1 MIWAGSRVAVTM
13 RIMCIRRRGVA
24 AACAVGLVVAALAI
38 IVVNSEPLLAGG
50 LPAGLYQKG
59 KDGLLLPR
67 MAYPLFLER
76 TYRFVLHDLDTGW
89 AAGNAYTDKDGKAIP
104 AYVNYAL
111 ANGDRKVGV
120 GHPLNAD
127 TVYPAFHHSLF
138 IRGFL
143 AQWRYTG
150 DAACLAQAR
159 QLADW
164 NLARRTPA
172 DCKFA
177 SLFYSTAH
185 KGKVGG
191 SVDGDAVMTDKPA
204 IMALAMLELAGATG
218 DERYRE
224 AAEAVAATLA
234 RTQLPEGNWPFRVN
248 PATGEVR
255 EAYTSSAIYA
265 VMLFEELDKPGG
277 KHWTQAKAKALKW
290 ILEGPARTM
299 QWQGFYEDV
308 SSQTGRNN
316 RTNWDCIDTARWLI
330 AHLGDNPEYLP
341 TARRLHDWIAKEFV
355 EKSDAWGPAE
365 GLREQKCCFQT
376 MGVHTLHWAALL
388 ADFHAATGE
397 ASFKRRAVQAC
408 SLVTYWMRED
418 GANLVGPNWGNEIW
432 FSCHFGPAL
441 YMYDTLSRFPE
452 LLADGGGHLVKA
464 GSDVRNVVYG
474 ERKLTYTGVAPAQDV
489 MLVPSRP
496 LKVVVSGQELAAA
509 AWQYH
514 PASTVLIIKRPQGDV
529 EIAW

>member
-1 MIWAGSRVAVTM
+1 MTM
-13 RIMCIRRRGVA
+13 RTMGICHRGVA
-24 AACAVGLVVAALAI
+24 AAILALGLAIAALATGI
-38 IVVNSEPLLAGG
+38 LNSEPLIAGS
-50 LPAGLYQKG
+50 LPAELYQKD
-59 KDGLLLPR
+59 KDGLLVPR
-67 MAYPLFLER
+67 MAYPRFIER
-76 TYRFVLHDLDTGW
+76 TYHFVLHDLDGGW
-89 AAGNAYTDKDGKAIP
+89 AAGNAYKDQDGKAIP

-111 ANGDRKVGV
+111 ANGERKVGV

-150 DAACLAQAR
+150 DAACLARAR

-191 SVDGDAVMTDKPA
+191 SVDGDAIMTDKPA
-204 IMALAMLELAGATG
+204 IMALAMLELSGATG
-218 DERYRE
+218 DAHYRQ

-234 RTQLPEGNWPFRVN
+234 KTQLPEGNWPFRVN
-248 PATGEVR
+248 PITGEVR

-265 VMLFEELDKPGG
+265 VILFEELDKPDG
-277 KHWTQAKAKALKW
+277 KRWRECRDKALKW
-290 ILEGPARTM
+290 ILEGPVKTM
-299 QWQGFYEDV
+299 QWKGFYEDV
-308 SSQTGRNN
+308 SPETGKNN
-316 RTNWDCIDTARWLI
+316 LTNWDCIDTARWLI
-330 AHLGDNPEYLP
+330 AHRGDNPEYLP
-341 TARRLHDWIAKEFV
+341 MARRLHDWIAKEFV
-355 EKSDAWGPAE
+355 EKNNTWAQAE
-365 GLREQKCCFQT
+365 GLREQKCCFAT

-397 ASFKRRAVQAC
+397 ASFKQRAIQAC

-418 GANLVGPNWGNEIW
+418 GANRVGPTWGNEIW

-452 LLADGGGHLVKA
+452 LLADTRPHLVKA
-464 GSDVRNVVYG
+464 GSAVRNVVNG
-474 ERKLTYTGVAPAQDV
+474 DKKLMYTGAAAGQDV
-489 MLVPSRP
+489 LLIGSRP
-496 LKVVVSGQELAAA
+496 LKVVVSGQELEASE
-509 AWQYH
+509 WEYY
-514 PASTVLIIKRPQGDV
+514 PESTVLHIRRPLGDV
-529 EIAW
+529 EITW